1 MRRRVDYGR
10 VAVLLSMVILGIFA
24 VDFARRTINRWR
36 GENGQ
41 LIVQTP
47 SGLDSY
53 ATTPPLNDDTSTS
66 DDQNVVTTTT
76 TAEANQPKLTLLA
89 SEVYTGSLVLV
100 NADHPWRGNAELVT
114 FADLDYAHFRL
125 PSRALETARSSSQ
138 SLVTMFK
145 DFYQATALPNVMV
158 YATTKTPASAAYG
171 IEIPERATGLTIDL
185 TVWDDATQSHSA
197 FKNEGNYTWLTSHCA
212 EYGYVQRFPADK
224 AEITGVEGNIWH
236 YRYVGIPHAVYMTEQ
251 KLCLEE
257 YLSLLQENHTSDNPL
272 IVNANGVNYQI
283 SYIPAAADGSMIEIT
298 VPANTP
304 ITVSGDN
311 MGGYILSIQKDQ

>member
-10 VAVLLSMVILGIFA
+10 IAVLLSMVILGIFA

-47 SGLDSY
+47 SGVDSGGI
-53 ATTPPLNDDTSTS
+53 TPPQNNSVS
-66 DDQNVVTTTT
+66 SQEDQNAVTTTT
-76 TAEANQPKLTLLA
+76 TEAANQPKLTLLA
-89 SEVYTGSLVLV
+89 SEVYIGSLVLV
-100 NADHPWRGNAELVT
+100 DADHPWRGNAELVT

-145 DFYQATALPNVMV
+145 DFYQATSLPNVMI
-158 YATTKTPASAAYG
+158 YATTKTPTAAAYG
-171 IEIPERATGLTIDL
+171 MEIPERATGLTIDL
-185 TVWDDATQSHSA
+185 TVWDDTTQSHSA
-197 FKNEGNYTWLTSHCA
+197 FKNEGNYTWLTTHCA

-236 YRYVGIPHAVYMTEQ
+236 YRYVGVPHAAYMTQ
-251 KLCLEE
+251 QQLCLEE
-257 YLSLLQENHTSDNPL
+257 YLSFLQENHTSDHPL
-272 IVNANGVNYQI
+272 TVNANGQSYQI
-283 SYIPAAADGSMIEIT
+283 SYIPASTDGSMLEIP

-311 MGGYILSIQKDQ
+311 MGGYILTIQNKP